1 MSQQPPW
8 LPQQVPPS
16 SSSGGAPPQAP
27 YGQPPYGQPPYGQPQ
42 WGLEGPPSSPFAET
56 QVWPPLPPQ
65 QPFPGTTP
73 PPGQFQP
80 QPDPQYRLPQSK
92 QRSRRPWYKR
102 RGVIIGLVCAVLIVV
117 LLLGYGVATVLG
129 NELAS
134 TPAATPTPSGQLTA
148 ASPTAIPT
156 LAPTPA
162 PTHKP
167 KPTPT
172 PKAKATPTQ
181 APTPTPTPKPKP
193 STVKVIVNNAG
204 FSPKTLTVPVGTT
217 VIWTNDGGIPH
228 TVTDNGVFDSGNLP
242 IGATFKFTFT
252 KRGTY
257 HYICTY
263 HPYMVGT
270 IIVQ

>member
-8 LPQQVPPS
+8 LPQQLPPS

-27 YGQPPYGQPPYGQPQ
+27 YGQPPYG
-42 WGLEGPPSSPFAET
+42 
-56 QVWPPLPPQ
+56 Q

-134 TPAATPTPSGQLTA
+134 TPATTPTPSGQLTA

-156 LAPTPA
+156 LAPTLV

-167 KPTPT
+167 EPTPT

-181 APTPTPTPKPKP
+181 APTPTPKPKP

-204 FSPKTLTVPVGTT
+204 FSPKTLTVSVGTT

-270 IIVQ
+270 ISVQ

>member
-156 LAPTPA
+156 LAPTPEGHSQQRWLQ
-162 PTHKP
+162 P
-167 KPTPT
+167 
-172 PKAKATPTQ
+172 
-181 APTPTPTPKPKP
+181 
-193 STVKVIVNNAG
+193 
-204 FSPKTLTVPVGTT
+204 
-217 VIWTNDGGIPH
+217 
-228 TVTDNGVFDSGNLP
+228 
-242 IGATFKFTFT
+242 
-252 KRGTY
+252 
-257 HYICTY
+257 
-263 HPYMVGT
+263 
-270 IIVQ
+270 

>member
-1 MSQQPPW
+1 M
-8 LPQQVPPS
+8 
-16 SSSGGAPPQAP
+16 
-27 YGQPPYGQPPYGQPQ
+27 
-42 WGLEGPPSSPFAET
+42 
-56 QVWPPLPPQ
+56 
-65 QPFPGTTP
+65 
-73 PPGQFQP
+73 
-80 QPDPQYRLPQSK
+80 
-92 QRSRRPWYKR
+92 
-102 RGVIIGLVCAVLIVV
+102 IGLVCAVLIVV

-156 LAPTPA
+156 LAPTPV

-167 KPTPT
+167 EPTPT

-181 APTPTPTPKPKP
+181 APTPRPTPKPKP
-193 STVKVIVNNAG
+193 STVKVIVNNSNPG
-204 FSPKTLTVPVGTT
+204 FIPAINTITVGST
-217 VIWTNDGGIPH
+217 VIWTNEGGIAH
-228 TVTDNGVFDSGNLP
+228 TVTDNGVFDSGKLLP
-242 IGATFKFTFT
+242 GATFQFTFT

-263 HPYMVGT
+263 HSYMVGT

>member
-1 MSQQPPW
+1 M
-8 LPQQVPPS
+8 
-16 SSSGGAPPQAP
+16 
-27 YGQPPYGQPPYGQPQ
+27 
-42 WGLEGPPSSPFAET
+42 
-56 QVWPPLPPQ
+56 
-65 QPFPGTTP
+65 
-73 PPGQFQP
+73 
-80 QPDPQYRLPQSK
+80 
-92 QRSRRPWYKR
+92 
-102 RGVIIGLVCAVLIVV
+102 IGLVCAVLIVV

-156 LAPTPA
+156 LAPTPV

-172 PKAKATPTQ
+172 PKAQATPTL
-181 APTPTPTPKPKP
+181 APTPTPRPTPTPTPKPKP
-193 STVKVIVNNAG
+193 STVKVIVNNSNAG

-242 IGATFKFTFT
+242 TGATFQFTFT

-257 HYICTY
+257 HYVCTY
-263 HPYMVGT
+263 HSYMVGT

>member
-1 MSQQPPW
+1 M
-8 LPQQVPPS
+8 
-16 SSSGGAPPQAP
+16 
-27 YGQPPYGQPPYGQPQ
+27 
-42 WGLEGPPSSPFAET
+42 
-56 QVWPPLPPQ
+56 
-65 QPFPGTTP
+65 
-73 PPGQFQP
+73 
-80 QPDPQYRLPQSK
+80 
-92 QRSRRPWYKR
+92 
-102 RGVIIGLVCAVLIVV
+102 IGLVCAVLIVV

-156 LAPTPA
+156 LAPTPV

-167 KPTPT
+167 NPTPT
-172 PKAKATPTQ
+172 SKAKATPTL
-181 APTPTPTPKPKP
+181 APTPTPKPKP
-193 STVKVIVNNAG
+193 STVKVKVYNSG
-204 FSPKTLTVPVGTT
+204 FSPATDTITVGST
-217 VIWTNDGGIPH
+217 VIWTNDGGIAH
-228 TVTDNGVFDSGNLP
+228 TVTDNGVFDSGKLLP
-242 IGATFKFTFT
+242 GATFQFTFT

>member
-27 YGQPPYGQPPYGQPQ
+27 YGQPPYGQPQ
-42 WGLEGPPSSPFAET
+42 WGPEVSPSSPFAET

-102 RGVIIGLVCAVLIVV
+102 RGVMIGLVCAVLVVV

-167 KPTPT
+167 EPTPR
-172 PKAKATPTQ
+172 
-181 APTPTPTPKPKP
+181 PTPTPKPKP

-217 VIWTNDGGIPH
+217 VIWTNDGGIAH